1 MSPPR
6 STGDTSTRQSGP
18 NRHQAPSARPL
29 RPGTFRR
36 SLRVYRV
43 ILGLAFESAR
53 GRAAALFLCAGVFG
67 MFGAVT
73 GLVTKLVVDALS
85 GGHPGRAMGIGVV
98 YLLLVGAGALVD
110 DISSLLQSDLGE
122 RTSQAVEQRLM
133 AVSSAAAGLEH
144 LERPEYADKVKLVRD
159 RSYLPYFAFTNL
171 NSFSSIFFGL
181 AAAVVLL
188 GFVHPILVL
197 LPVVIAPGVVL
208 QFQNYRRHFTRHDG
222 VAPDERLAKH
232 YLELATEPGAAK
244 EVRLFGL
251 GPTLIERHRVL
262 TEAYNTML
270 FRDQL
275 RRAWAGVAA
284 GSLYGAG
291 LAGAIGFVGWL
302 ALDGRATLGDVALVV
317 QVARMAVGQV
327 QSAARQAA
335 WLAELSFVGER
346 YLWLLDYTPT
356 VVVKPPEEA
365 RPAPAHI
372 ETGVAF
378 EHVSFTYPGTDEPV
392 LTDISLVLAA
402 GTTIALVGEN
412 GAGKTS
418 LVKLLCRF
426 YDPTSGR
433 ITVDGADL
441 RDLDLDGWRANTGA
455 AFQDFVHFQL
465 VASEAVGVGDLP
477 AIDDLERVGASTR
490 QAGADRVIDRLP
502 GGLSTQL
509 GRWFEGGVDLSEG
522 EWQRVALAR
531 GLMRPAP
538 ALLVLDEPTASL
550 DPRAEHEVFA
560 TFAGMVRRQGAAGP
574 ITILVS
580 HRFSTVRMADVI
592 VVLHD
597 GRIEEQGS
605 HDELLAAGGR
615 YAELFRLQASR
626 Y

>member
-1 MSPPR
+1 MTPEERPR
-6 STGDTSTRQSGP
+6 K
-18 NRHQAPSARPL
+18 
-29 RPGTFRR
+29 GTFLRA
-36 SLRVYRV
+36 LRVCRV
-43 ILGLAFESAR
+43 ILGLAFEAAQ
-53 GRAAALFLCAGVFG
+53 GRAVALFAAAAVFG
-67 MFGAVT
+67 MVGAVT
-73 GLVTKLVVDALS
+73 GLVTKLVVDALA
-85 GGHPGRAMGIGVV
+85 GAEPGRALAIGVV
-98 YLLLVGAGALVD
+98 YLALVGASGLIDDVAALW
-110 DISSLLQSDLGE
+110 QSDLGE

-133 AVSSAAAGLEH
+133 AVSSAAPGLEH

-159 RSYLPYFAFTNL
+159 RSFLPYFAFTNL

-181 AAAVVLL
+181 AAAIVLL
-188 GFVHPILVL
+188 ATVHPLLAL
-197 LPVVIAPGVVL
+197 LPVVAAPGVVI
-208 QFQNYRRHFTRHDG
+208 QFNAYRAHFARHDRS
-222 VAPDERLAKH
+222 APDERLARH
-232 YLELATEPGAAK
+232 YLELATEPAAAK

-251 GPTLIERHRVL
+251 GPQLIDRHRRL
-262 TEAYNTML
+262 TDAYNGML

-291 LAGAIGFVGWL
+291 MAAAIGFVGWL
-302 ALDGRATLGDVALVV
+302 ALERRASLGDVALVV

-327 QSAARQAA
+327 QGAARQAA

-346 YLWLLDYTPT
+346 YLWLLQYRPN
-356 VVVKPPEEA
+356 VVVKPPGEA
-365 RPAPAHI
+365 VPAPDEVRKGI
-372 ETGVAF
+372 AF
-378 EHVSFTYPGTDEPV
+378 EHVSFTYPGTDQEV
-392 LTDISLVLAA
+392 LSDVSLFIPAHSTV
-402 GTTIALVGEN
+402 ALVGEN

-426 YDPTSGR
+426 YDPDHGR
-433 ITVDGADL
+433 ITVDGVDL
-441 RDLDLDGWRANTGA
+441 RDIDLDGWRARTGA

-465 VASEAVGVGDLP
+465 VAREAVGVGDLP
-477 AIDDLERVGASTR
+477 AIDDLERVGASAS
-490 QAGADRVIDRLP
+490 QAGADRVIERLP
-502 GGLSTQL
+502 AGLSTQL

-531 GLMRPAP
+531 GLMRPSP

-560 TFAGMVRRQGAAGP
+560 TFAAMARRKAADSP
-574 ITILVS
+574 VTILVS
-580 HRFSTVRMADVI
+580 HRFSTVRMADLI

-597 GRIEEQGS
+597 GRIEELGS

>member
-1 MSPPR
+1 MSA
-6 STGDTSTRQSGP
+6 GADD
-18 NRHQAPSARPL
+18 RPMG
-29 RPGTFRR
+29 GTFGRTV
-36 SLRVYRV
+36 RVYKA
-43 ILGLAFESAR
+43 ILGLAFEAAR
-53 GRAAALFLCAGVFG
+53 GKAAALFVSAAVFG
-67 MFGAVT
+67 IFGAIT

-85 GGHPGRAMGIGVV
+85 GGDPGRALAIGVV
-98 YLLLVGAGALVD
+98 YLVLYGATALVEDVGA
-110 DISSLLQSDLGE
+110 LLQSDLGE
-122 RTSQAVEQRLM
+122 RTSHAVEQKLM

-159 RSYLPYFAFTNL
+159 RSFIPYFAFTNL
-171 NSFSSIFFGL
+171 NSLSSIAFGL

-188 GFVHPILVL
+188 GFVHPVLVL
-197 LPVVIAPGVVL
+197 LPVVVGPGVVL
-208 QFQNYRRHFTRHDG
+208 QFRAFRKHFARHDRT
-222 VAPDERLAKH
+222 APDERLARH
-232 YLELATEPGAAK
+232 YLELATEPAAAK

-251 GPTLIERHRVL
+251 GPHLIERHRRL
-262 TEAYNTML
+262 TDAYNGML

-284 GSLYGAG
+284 GGLYGAA
-291 LAGAIGFVGWL
+291 LAGAIAFVGWL
-302 ALDGRATLGDVALVV
+302 ALDRRASLGDVALVV
-317 QVARMAVGQV
+317 QVARMAIGQV

-346 YLWLLDYTPT
+346 YLWLLDYRPT
-356 VVVKPPEEA
+356 VVAKPA
-365 RPAPAHI
+365 AQAVPAPERIRHGI
-372 ETGVAF
+372 AF

-392 LTDISLVLAA
+392 LTDVSLFLPA
-402 GTTIALVGEN
+402 GTTVALVGEN

-426 YDPTSGR
+426 YDPTEGR
-433 ITVDGADL
+433 ITVDGTDL
-441 RDLDLDGWRANTGA
+441 RDLDLDGWRARTGA

-465 VASEAVGVGDLP
+465 VASEAVGVGDLA
-477 AIDDLERVGASTR
+477 AIEDLERVGASAR

-502 GGLSTQL
+502 AGLSTQL

-531 GLMRPAP
+531 GLMRPSP
-538 ALLVLDEPTASL
+538 ALLILDEPTASL

-560 TFAGMVRRQGAAGP
+560 TFAAMAGRSGTAARRDGP
-574 ITILVS
+574 VTVLVS

-597 GRIEEQGS
+597 GRIDELGS
-605 HDELLAAGGR
+605 HHELLAAGGR
-615 YAELFRLQASR
+615 YAQLFRLQASR